1 MNSRNYWIVTK
12 NIAIFASGT
21 GSNARKIVE
30 YFQDSDQI
38 TVSLIISNKSTA
50 PVLQMAA
57 NYEIPTLVLN
67 RKEFYETTNILK
79 KIHAYNV
86 DYLIL
91 AGFLW
96 LIPQY
101 LVQSFKNQ
109 IVNIHPALLPKYGG
123 AGMYGMNVHKAV
135 KEAGEK
141 ESGMTIHFVNEK
153 YDEGAIIFQA
163 KCLLEEKDTPEDIAR
178 KVLNLEHEYFPKT
191 IESIILGKK

>member
-1 MNSRNYWIVTK
+1 VTK

>member
-1 MNSRNYWIVTK
+1 MTK

-30 YFQDSDQI
+30 HFQDVDHI
-38 TVSLIISNKSTA
+38 KVSVIVSNKSTA
-50 PVLQMAA
+50 KVLQMAA
-57 NYEIPTLVLN
+57 DYEIPTIILN
-67 RKEFYETTNILK
+67 RQEFYETENILK
-79 KIHAYNV
+79 KLYAYQV

-101 LVQSFKNQ
+101 LVQSFENQ

-123 AGMYGMNVHKAV
+123 AGMYGMNVHRAV
-135 KEAGEK
+135 KAAGET
-141 ESGMTIHFVNEK
+141 ESGMTIHFVDEK

-178 KVLNLEHEYFPKT
+178 KVLALEHEYFPKV
-191 IESIILGKK
+191 IESIISGEKVISD